1 MRDAA
6 AEEEER
12 AAEEERR
19 RVRKGKR
26 DKLCSWIRARLD
38 LANYPLPSAP
48 CTAVIAE
55 CLERGSIFGQPLTGS
70 TLKDYCF
77 RNPKQGLDLLLSLS
91 LDPATALRLRDGPPP
106 KPRVR
111 RAAGDPPVVSAPRR
125 LGPRFHA
132 PAIGTD
138 AAGRDD
144 DGRPT
149 HILRAGVP
157 VCACSRVRAPA
168 PASTPPHMGRRMG
181 NPTAMTCAVLCI
193 CRRIGGQASVAS
205 KRRRASR
212 ACQGRESRGCG
223 RHRRLASG
231 GGRRRFRRGTRTGRG
246 ICSGC
251 APSLPSPLQCRHA
264 YKF

>member
-6 AEEEER
+6 ADEEER

-38 LANYPLPSAP
+38 LANHPLPSAP
-48 CTAVIAE
+48 CPAVIAE
-55 CLERGSIFGQPLTGS
+55 CIERGRIFGQPLTGS

-77 RNPKQGLDLLLSLS
+77 RNPEQGLDLLLSLR

-111 RAAGDPPVVSAPRR
+111 RAAGDLPVVSAPRR
-125 LGPRFHA
+125 LGPRFYA

-157 VCACSRVRAPA
+157 VCACSRVRALSYQRPCAAAA
-168 PASTPPHMGRRMG
+168 PYATASSHGQTLGQPTASTEASAGPS
-181 NPTAMTCAVLCI
+181 PTAVKRPLP
-193 CRRIGGQASVAS
+193 IGFADPCGPAKATRAENAASTEYSADSVSLVGEADENEEG
-205 KRRRASR
+205 A
-212 ACQGRESRGCG
+212 RG
-223 RHRRLASG
+223 LD
-231 GGRRRFRRGTRTGRG
+231 GTHLRST
-246 ICSGC
+246 
-251 APSLPSPLQCRHA
+251 
-264 YKF
+264 